1 MPPLL
6 RRRTFFGLLFIIII
20 VMVLMLIWPYI
31 SIILFSLTMVIVLRP
46 IYSFIYSL
54 KWVKRKSFATFL
66 TIVAFVL
73 IIAIPVTILLLVTVS
88 QGKQLVNNITAS
100 GFVLEDSLRNLISEI
115 RKIGIFANYEFDQ
128 EAFSEDIREPL
139 SNVANWLV
147 TTVISIGTSFPNFLI
162 NLFLFFG
169 FLITLLPTFED
180 FNRRELDLVPLESP
194 IMETYLSKIQ
204 LMIRSMFLGIFVI
217 SFLQGLAMGVFY
229 IIAGVPYAVFW
240 TALSIAFSILPMV
253 GISLIAL
260 PMGIILIMTGN
271 ITSGIIVLV
280 GFYGFVNWLDTL
292 LRPKLVPEGA
302 YLHPMLLILSVLGGL
317 ALSGLLGVIYGP
329 VIMIIFVT
337 TIDMYR
343 EYYASER
350 KPEIEHVEETDPA

>member
-6 RRRTFFGLLFIIII
+6 RRRTFFGVLFLLII
-20 VMVLMLIWPYI
+20 VMVLVLIRPYI

-46 IYSFIYSL
+46 IYSFIYNL
-54 KWVKRKSFATFL
+54 KWVKRKGLATFL

-88 QGKQLVNNITAS
+88 QGKQLVDDITAS
-100 GFVLEDSLRNLISEI
+100 GFVLEDQLNNLIIEI
-115 RKIGIFANYEFDQ
+115 RRIEIFADYEFDQ

-139 SNVANWLV
+139 RNVANWFV
-147 TTVISIGTSFPNFLI
+147 TTIISIGTSFPTLLI
-162 NLFLFFG
+162 NLFLFLG
-169 FLITLLPTFED
+169 FLITLLPTFDD
-180 FNRRELDLVPLESP
+180 FNRREMDLIPLESP
-194 IMETYLSKIQ
+194 ILDTYLTKIQ

-217 SFLQGLAMGVFY
+217 SFVQGLAMGVIY
-229 IIAGVPYAVFW
+229 LLAGVPYAVFW
-240 TALSIAFSILPMV
+240 TAISIAFSILPLV

-260 PMGIILIMTGN
+260 PMGIILILNGN

-280 GFYGFVNWLDTL
+280 GFYGFVNWLDNL
-292 LRPKLVPEGA
+292 LRPKLVPKAA

-317 ALSGLLGVIYGP
+317 ALSGLSGVIYGP

-350 KPEIEHVEETDPA
+350 KPEIELVEETNPT